1 MNEQKVTEEL
11 NDIKE
16 QMQSISLVAHEA
28 TEARNERR
36 EKRLVGVI
44 VLLIV
49 LLVVTN
55 GAWLWYEKFMETVTE
70 TTTTTETYTIDQDSQ
85 TGNNNFIGKD
95 GSITNGAAEN
105 NNN

>member
-49 LLVVTN
+49 LLVATN
-55 GAWLWYEKFMETVTE
+55 GAWLWYEKSMETVTE
-70 TTTTTETYTIDQDSQ
+70 TTTTETHTITQDGENG
-85 TGNNNFIGKD
+85 TNNYIGKD
-95 GSITNGAAEN
+95 GNITNGTTDN

>member
-36 EKRLVGVI
+36 EKHLVGVI

-55 GAWLWYEKFMETVTE
+55 GAWLWYEKSMETVTE
-70 TTTTTETYTIDQDSQ
+70 TTTTKTYTITQDGENG
-85 TGNNNFIGKD
+85 TNNYIGKD
-95 GSITNGAAEN
+95 GSITNGTTDN
-105 NNN
+105 